1 MHFALK
7 EIPRSSEDMVSVF
20 SRWAGLFA
28 DVIAQPGGT
37 QDIELTARYFVDV
50 RDTKDLEMLQV
61 EAELLDPR
69 VKESVMTAAEH
80 LLQQG
85 RKEGLAAGIDAGRLE
100 QQREMLAQALV
111 KRFGDMPSSVKARID
126 DEDSLSSLMAWT
138 FAAFDAETIE
148 SVFTS

>member
-1 MHFALK
+1 
-7 EIPRSSEDMVSVF
+7 MVSVF

-80 LLQQG
+80 LRQEG
-85 RKEGLAAGIDAGRLE
+85 RKQGIDTGRLE
-100 QQREMLAQALV
+100 QQREMLEQALL
-111 KRFGDMPSSVKARID
+111 KRFGDVPSSVKARIS
-126 DEDSLSSLMAWT
+126 DENSLARLMEWT
-138 FAAFDAETIE
+138 FKAFDAKTVE